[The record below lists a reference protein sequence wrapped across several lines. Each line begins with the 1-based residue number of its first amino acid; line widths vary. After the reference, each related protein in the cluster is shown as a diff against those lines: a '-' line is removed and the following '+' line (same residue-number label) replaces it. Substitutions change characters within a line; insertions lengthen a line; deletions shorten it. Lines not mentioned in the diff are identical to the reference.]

1 MSDFQEVKL
10 TQIALLCILASSPWY
25 QPENSA
31 GWLRITDGSYQ
42 KFVQMIFL
50 MFLYKYSLTDCFI
63 RGPGNLKHFFQEL
76 DLDAISEAADIIL
89 KALTEFH
96 DCENKMLDLIKSSL
110 RIS

>member
-1 MSDFQEVKL
+1 L
-10 TQIALLCILASSPWY
+10 TQIALLCILAPSPWY

-42 KFVQMIFL
+42 KICADDIPDVSLQILSYRSFHPWTRQ
-50 MFLYKYSLTDCFI
+50 YKA
-63 RGPGNLKHFFQEL
+63 FFQEL

-89 KALTEFH
+89 KTLTEFH
-96 DCENKMLDLIKSSL
+96 DCENKMPDLIKSSL